1 MKILSNFLYSIRQG
15 IKGVFKNKTMSFIS
29 IISVSASLIILGIIT
44 SIVLNAN
51 KFITETEYQI
61 NEIRVSIK
69 DNLDKS
75 SIENIK
81 NDLNNIKGI
90 KSIQFKNK
98 ETMLNDM
105 KSSWGDDAYLLEGL
119 ENPLD
124 DCYIVTLENSQY
136 IDSVSNKISTLN
148 NVKDVEYH
156 EDVIDNFIKVSD
168 SIRNFGSILIIFL
181 MLICLVII
189 SNTIKTRVYSKKEE
203 IEIIKYVGGSDSFI
217 KMPFIVEG
225 FTIGIIGSAIALF
238 TCVYMYK
245 YIIENISKAIS
256 FMNNNMMIQVSDIT
270 ILLAL
275 TLFITGI
282 TIGVVGSIISVKKH
296 LKV

>member
-1 MKILSNFLYSIRQG
+1 MKLLSNFLYSVKQG

-29 IISVSASLIILGIIT
+29 IISVTASLIILGIIT

-90 KSIQFKNK
+90 KSIEFKNK

-148 NVKDVEYH
+148 NIKDIEYH

-203 IEIIKYVGGSDSFI
+203 IEIVKYVGGSDSFI

-245 YIIENISKAIS
+245 YVIENISKAIS

>member
-90 KSIQFKNK
+90 KSIEFKNK

-105 KSSWGDDAYLLEGL
+105 KSSWGEDAYLLEGL

-148 NVKDVEYH
+148 NIKDIEYH

-203 IEIIKYVGGSDSFI
+203 IEIVKYVGGSDSFI

>member
-90 KSIQFKNK
+90 KSIEFKNK

-148 NVKDVEYH
+148 NIKDVEYH

>member
-1 MKILSNFLYSIRQG
+1 MMILSNFLYSIRQG

-90 KSIQFKNK
+90 KSIEFKDK

-105 KSSWGDDAYLLEGL
+105 KSSWGEDAYLLEGL

-124 DCYIVTLENSQY
+124 DCYIVTLENSEY
-136 IDSVSNKISTLN
+136 IDSVSSKISTLKN
-148 NVKDVEYH
+148 IKDVEYH

-238 TCVYMYK
+238 TCVYMYQ
-245 YIIENISKAIS
+245 YIIENINKAIS

>member
-1 MKILSNFLYSIRQG
+1 MKLLSNFLYSVKQG

-51 KFITETEYQI
+51 QFITMAEYEI

-75 SIENIK
+75 SIDNIK
-81 NDLNNIKGI
+81 YDLNNIKGI
-90 KSIQFKNK
+90 KSVEFKDK

-105 KSSWGDDAYLLEGL
+105 KSSWGSDSYLLEGL

-124 DCYIVTLENSQY
+124 DCYIVTLENSQE
-136 IDSVSNKISTLN
+136 IKAVSSEISTIN
-148 NVKDVEYH
+148 NIKDVEYH
-156 EDVIDNFIKVSD
+156 QDIVDNFIKISD
-168 SIRNFGSILIIFL
+168 SIKNFGSVLIIFL
-181 MLICLVII
+181 ILICLVII

-203 IEIIKYVGGSDSFI
+203 IEVIKYVGGSDNFI
-217 KMPFIVEG
+217 RMPFIVEG
-225 FTIGIIGSAIALF
+225 FTIGIIGSTIALVI
-238 TCVYMYK
+238 CIYMYK
-245 YIIENISKAIS
+245 YIIENINRTIS
-256 FMNNNMMIQVSDIT
+256 FMSNNMMISVSNIAIFLT
-270 ILLAL
+270 T

-282 TIGVVGSIISVKKH
+282 TIGVVGSVISVKRH

>member
-105 KSSWGDDAYLLEGL
+105 KSSWGEDAYLLEGL

-148 NVKDVEYH
+148 NIKDIEYH

-238 TCVYMYK
+238 TCVYMYE

>member
-105 KSSWGDDAYLLEGL
+105 KSSWGEDAYLLEGL

-136 IDSVSNKISTLN
+136 IDSVSNKISTLSN
-148 NVKDVEYH
+148 IKDIEYH

-203 IEIIKYVGGSDSFI
+203 IEIVKYVGGSDSFI

>member
-90 KSIQFKNK
+90 KSIEFKNK

-105 KSSWGDDAYLLEGL
+105 KSSWGEDAYLLEGL

-148 NVKDVEYH
+148 NIKDIEYH

-203 IEIIKYVGGSDSFI
+203 IEIVKYVGGSDSFI

-270 ILLAL
+270 TLLAL

>member
-105 KSSWGDDAYLLEGL
+105 KSSWGEDAYLLEGL

>member
-1 MKILSNFLYSIRQG
+1 MKLLSNFLYSVKQG

-51 KFITETEYQI
+51 QFITMAEYEI

-75 SIENIK
+75 SIDNIK
-81 NDLNNIKGI
+81 YDLNNIKGI
-90 KSIQFKNK
+90 KRVEFKDK

-105 KSSWGDDAYLLEGL
+105 KSSWGSDSYLLEGL

-124 DCYIVTLENSQY
+124 DCYIVTLENSQD
-136 IDSVSNKISTLN
+136 IKAISSEISTIN
-148 NVKDVEYH
+148 NIKNVEYH
-156 EDVIDNFIKVSD
+156 QDIVDNFIKISD
-168 SIRNFGSILIIFL
+168 SIKNFGSVLIIFL
-181 MLICLVII
+181 ILICLVII

-203 IEIIKYVGGSDSFI
+203 IEVIKYVGGSDNFI
-217 KMPFIVEG
+217 RMPFIVEG
-225 FTIGIIGSAIALF
+225 FTIGIIGSTIALVI
-238 TCVYMYK
+238 CIYMYK
-245 YIIENISKAIS
+245 YIIENINKTIGFIS
-256 FMNNNMMIQVSDIT
+256 NNMMISVSNIAIFLT
-270 ILLAL
+270 T

-282 TIGVVGSIISVKKH
+282 TIGVVGSVISVKRH